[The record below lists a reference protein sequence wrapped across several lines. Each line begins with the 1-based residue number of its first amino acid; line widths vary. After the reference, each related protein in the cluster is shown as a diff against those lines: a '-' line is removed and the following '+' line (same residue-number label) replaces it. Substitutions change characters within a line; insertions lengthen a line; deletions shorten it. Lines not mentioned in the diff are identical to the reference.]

1 MAEECK
7 FFALFLVLHWMN
19 SVADHSGAQP
29 SNKIT
34 DIEFQA
40 VMLKVRL
47 SSLIFVVMLS
57 GLPEM

>member
-1 MAEECK
+1 MKILSIINFTTKLLSDLYIGDHLKCTKK
-7 FFALFLVLHWMN
+7 F
-19 SVADHSGAQP
+19 G
-29 SNKIT
+29 SN
-34 DIEFQA
+34 